1 MAVIMHSQ
9 LQAKIKVMRFAALA
23 AVISTLAGCAV
34 AVPLRPLPT
43 SPDGLACTASSRC
56 PNATTSRPVAHRPS
70 QPVHGAK
77 IDHDPPLAPVRN
89 ETVIYRQ
96 APQPNVDLKSS
107 VHPYSEHVEAS
118 DE

>member
-1 MAVIMHSQ
+1 MHSQ

-23 AVISTLAGCAV
+23 AVISTLAGCAI

-70 QPVHGAK
+70 QPVQGAN
-77 IDHDPPLAPVRN
+77 DRDPPDFIANNGADQSTELR
-89 ETVIYRQ
+89 
-96 APQPNVDLKSS
+96 
-107 VHPYSEHVEAS
+107 
-118 DE
+118 